1 MSRNNIED
9 LLDRYLKKETT
20 VEENEQVEAWLAA
33 QEQDQNEWHMLDK
46 TARAQ
51 WLNELFGDIQ
61 TSIADNNSKI
71 VQMKP
76 KNNGLIR
83 TLAIAAVVVIVFS
96 LIWQWPLVK
105 NLLNPQAFETL
116 QVASDQKREIILS
129 DGSKI
134 MVNAGATFKYPKT
147 FDGKTR
153 EVYLTGEAYFDI
165 KHDSSKPFI
174 VHTGK
179 VITTVLGTA
188 FDIKADQASEAIVVT
203 VTRGKVSVSDGSRLI
218 GYITPGR
225 QISYDVKKQEHI
237 ERAADITEVLSW
249 QDTEIHFDDITF
261 GEAVKDLQVRFKV
274 NIAFANDKIKNC
286 RFTGAALKGK
296 NINQILKVICA
307 FNNATFRYE
316 KTDSIIIEGKGCN

>member
-20 VEENEQVEAWLAA
+20 IQENELVEAWFAA

-46 TARAQ
+46 TARAA

-61 TSIADNNSKI
+61 TTIGENTGK
-71 VQMKP
+71 VVVMKP
-76 KNNGLIR
+76 KNNRLSRIIS
-83 TLAIAAVVVIVFS
+83 IAAVLVIAFG
-96 LIWQWPLVK
+96 LLWQWPAIKQLF
-105 NLLNPQAFETL
+105 NPQELETL
-116 QVASDQKREIILS
+116 QVAADQKREIVLS

-134 MVNAGATFKYPKT
+134 VINAGAEFKYPKT

-153 EVYLTGEAYFDI
+153 EVYLSGEAYFDI

-179 VITTVLGTA
+179 VMTTVLGTA
-188 FDIKADQASEAIVVT
+188 FDIKADQSSNAVVVT
-203 VTRGKVSVSDGSRLI
+203 VTRGKVSVSDGKKLI

-225 QISYDVKKQEHI
+225 QISYDVKKQKHI
-237 ERAADITEVLSW
+237 EKAADIAEVLSW
-249 QDTEIHFDDITF
+249 QDTEIHFDDTTF
-261 GEAVKDLQVRFKV
+261 AEAAKSLQQRFKI

-307 FNNATFRYE
+307 FNNATFRYD
-316 KTDSIIIEGKGCN
+316 KAGSIIIEGKGCD

>member
-1 MSRNNIED
+1 M
-9 LLDRYLKKETT
+9 
-20 VEENEQVEAWLAA
+20 
-33 QEQDQNEWHMLDK
+33 
-46 TARAQ
+46 
-51 WLNELFGDIQ
+51 
-61 TSIADNNSKI
+61 
-71 VQMKP
+71 
-76 KNNGLIR
+76 
-83 TLAIAAVVVIVFS
+83 
-96 LIWQWPLVK
+96 WQWPLVK

-116 QVASDQKREIILS
+116 QVAYDQKREIILS

-179 VITTVLGTA
+179 VITMVLGTA

-286 RFTGAALKGK
+286 RFTGAALKGR